1 MFDWAR
7 EPSTGAGYAGGGDE
21 GNRFQFREATFLP
34 AEHGSPVMSISQWTE
49 TDVGSKFP
57 RFAVHA
63 RGTITDATAVLSPG
77 KWVLLADALT
87 RFSPSD
93 APSFPGCGDVQA
105 FEMRGGIAKV
115 VAHEANGMALRRKT
129 LLDTMFN
136 TCIPSATEKK
146 PPPNL
151 PSSDPGPIG
160 STSAQTTRGAGGR
173 PAGSRTVTELR
184 LTLTDEESELLSAIT
199 EAKKAEHDVERYLN
213 GWTVRWQVWT
223 KQKGQHIG
231 ERSTLLTV
239 TTPHGK
245 RLNSIIKVPMLG
257 LQPRLEGRSWGLL
270 PSPLSSL
277 ISLTS
282 VPCVRAPS
290 WKVKEELGLVRVE
303 ESSPDATGKR
313 AAPAGGKKAKKAKKR
328 GNSFDS
334 DGSEEEGDI
343 EDENDDVVEIDDGD
357 DDDAVDEAGATS
369 MATGYGAYSRP
380 YVDEMGHEMR
390 DERDDLPTSL
400 EELHRS
406 GLLGA
411 LPLPPSTQPAARAGD
426 DGGSE
431 LDSQWVE
438 ELD

>member
-1 MFDWAR
+1 
-7 EPSTGAGYAGGGDE
+7 
-21 GNRFQFREATFLP
+21 
-34 AEHGSPVMSISQWTE
+34 
-49 TDVGSKFP
+49 
-57 RFAVHA
+57 
-63 RGTITDATAVLSPG
+63 
-77 KWVLLADALT
+77 
-87 RFSPSD
+87 
-93 APSFPGCGDVQA
+93 
-105 FEMRGGIAKV
+105 
-115 VAHEANGMALRRKT
+115 MALRRKT

-245 RLNSIIKVPMLG
+245 RLNSII
-257 LQPRLEGRSWGLL
+257 
-270 PSPLSSL
+270 
-277 ISLTS
+277 
-282 VPCVRAPS
+282 
-290 WKVKEELGLVRVE
+290 KVKEELGLVRVE